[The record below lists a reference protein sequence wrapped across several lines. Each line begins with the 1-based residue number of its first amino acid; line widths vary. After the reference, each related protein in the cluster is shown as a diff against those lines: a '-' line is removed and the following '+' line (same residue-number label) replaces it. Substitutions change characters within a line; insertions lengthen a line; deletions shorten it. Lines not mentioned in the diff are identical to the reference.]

1 MSRGANEGRTS
12 RAAQP
17 GRLGRPE
24 QRPVDINSTSDA
36 NMSPTGAEPT
46 ARLPGGL
53 RLQPALPLAYHA
65 RRLGPTVHPRP
76 TIGTLLGAAVWPIGN
91 PMATTA
97 PPTPNAVSKHM
108 LESHRATPI
117 TRQLTSTGQSLQKQH
132 GITHQAITYKT
143 SRSSETTSILRK
155 LQTWRSRSHPVVGPD
170 IFARVRTRL
179 PAMG

>member
-1 MSRGANEGRTS
+1 MEGARLTPAVGLTQEQIH
-12 RAAQP
+12 AQP

-36 NMSPTGAEPT
+36 NKSPTGAEPT

-117 TRQLTSTGQSLQKQH
+117 TRQLTSTDSPSKNNMALRIRPSHTKHQGQAKPLQYSGSCRRGARAVTRSWGQIFSL
-132 GITHQAITYKT
+132 G
-143 SRSSETTSILRK
+143 
-155 LQTWRSRSHPVVGPD
+155 
-170 IFARVRTRL
+170 
-179 PAMG
+179 

>member
-53 RLQPALPLAYHA
+53 RLQRALPLAYHA
-65 RRLGPTVHPRP
+65 RRLGPNVHPRP

-117 TRQLTSTGQSLQKQH
+117 TRQLTSTDSPSKNNMALRIRPSHTKPVSY
-132 GITHQAITYKT
+132 THLTLPT
-143 SRSSETTSILRK
+143 IL
-155 LQTWRSRSHPVVGPD
+155 LV
-170 IFARVRTRL
+170 
-179 PAMG
+179 